1 MGLKRQVILTQPA
14 EIKRQLMTMKVDEL
28 LFCSIWHFVYSH
40 YQSEGLGEIGAV
52 VIDDHKKETTVYC
65 HACWREY
72 KRTLK
77 EKGE

>member
-1 MGLKRQVILTQPA
+1 MGIKRQVILTQPA

-28 LFCSIWHFVYSH
+28 LFCSIWHFVYAH
-40 YQSEGLGEIGAV
+40 DQHEGLGEIGAV